1 VTETHRI
8 AEGLFV
14 AALPVRP
21 ELPLASGKRNGSRVR
36 LRAPACEF
44 PPFGRHLGQRR
55 GWQQPRRE
63 PLDLVGLLADAEWM
77 ERENK
82 RLTQRLRNARLKQQ
96 ACLEDVDYTHARGLT
111 KSTLQE
117 LQTSRWILDKQNVVL
132 TGPTG
137 VGKSY
142 LACALGQ
149 KACRDGY
156 TVMYRRVSRLFD
168 ELAQARA
175 DGTLP
180 LLLRRLA
187 KANLLILDDF
197 GLEVLG
203 PAERKG
209 LLEVLEDRYGSS
221 STIVTSQLAPD
232 AWHPVIGDP
241 TLADAILDRLVHNAH
256 RLVLKGDSIRRA
268 KSDLTKDRK

>member
-1 VTETHRI
+1 MLVEQTLEK
-8 AEGLFV
+8 
-14 AALPVRP
+14 
-21 ELPLASGKRNGSRVR
+21 LASMRLVGMAAFLRTWLADPKQRNIG
-36 LRAPACEF
+36 
-44 PPFGRHLGQRR
+44 
-55 GWQQPRRE
+55 
-63 PLDLVGLLADAEWM
+63 PLDLVGLLADAEWVH
-77 ERENK
+77 RENT
-82 RLTQRLRNARLKQQ
+82 RLTQRLRTARLKQQ
-96 ACLEDVDYTHARGLT
+96 ACIEDIDYAHARGLV
-111 KSTLQE
+111 KSTIQE
-117 LQTSRWILDKQNVVL
+117 LQTSRWIQQNQNVVI

-149 KACRDGY
+149 KACRDGFS
-156 TVMYRRVSRLFD
+156 VAYRRTPRLFD
-168 ELAQARA
+168 ELAQSRA

-187 KANLLILDDF
+187 KVNLLILDDF

-256 RLVLKGDSIRRA
+256 RLALTGDSIRRA
-268 KSDLTKDRK
+268 KSTLTKPSK

>member
-1 VTETHRI
+1 MLVEQTLDKLNSMRLL
-8 AEGLFV
+8 GM
-14 AALPVRP
+14 AAF
-21 ELPLASGKRNGSRVR
+21 
-36 LRAPACEF
+36 LRAW
-44 PPFGRHLGQRR
+44 LGDPTQRDVSA
-55 GWQQPRRE
+55 
-63 PLDLVGLLADAEWM
+63 LDLVGLLADAEWM
-77 ERENK
+77 HRENK
-82 RLTQRLRNARLKQQ
+82 RLTQRLRSARLKQP
-96 ACLEDVDYTHARGLT
+96 ACLEDVDYSHARGLT
-111 KSTLQE
+111 KATMLE
-117 LQTSRWILDKQNVVL
+117 LQTSRWIHDKQNVVL

-156 TVMYRRVSRLFD
+156 TVSYRRVSRLFD

-175 DGTLP
+175 DGSLP

-187 KANLLILDDF
+187 KINLLILDDF

-221 STIVTSQLAPD
+221 STIVTSQLTPD

>member
-1 VTETHRI
+1 MLVEQTLEKLDSMRLL
-8 AEGLFV
+8 GM
-14 AALPVRP
+14 AAF
-21 ELPLASGKRNGSRVR
+21 
-36 LRAPACEF
+36 LRTW
-44 PPFGRHLGQRR
+44 LGDPKQRDIS
-55 GWQQPRRE
+55 PI
-63 PLDLVGLLADAEWM
+63 DLVGLLADSEWIG
-77 ERENK
+77 RENK
-82 RLTQRLRNARLKQQ
+82 RLAQRLKNARLKLP
-96 ACLEDVDYTHARGLT
+96 ACIEDIDYAHARGLV
-111 KSTLQE
+111 KSTIQE
-117 LQTSRWILDKQNVVL
+117 LQTSGWIQQKQNVVL

-149 KACRDGY
+149 KACRDGH
-156 TVMYRRVSRLFD
+156 TVIYRRVSRLFD
-168 ELAQARA
+168 ELTQSRA

-187 KANLLILDDF
+187 KANVLILDDF

-209 LLEVLEDRYGSS
+209 LLEVLEDRYGVS
-221 STIVTSQLAPD
+221 STVVTSQLAPD

-256 RLVLKGDSIRRA
+256 RLVLKGDSIRRVR
-268 KSDLTKDRK
+268 SNLTKDPK

>member
-1 VTETHRI
+1 MLVEQTLDKLNSMRLL
-8 AEGLFV
+8 GM
-14 AALPVRP
+14 AAFL
-21 ELPLASGKRNGSRVR
+21 RVW
-36 LRAPACEF
+36 
-44 PPFGRHLGQRR
+44 LGDPKQRDISA
-55 GWQQPRRE
+55 
-63 PLDLVGLLADAEWM
+63 LDLIGLLADAEWM

-82 RLTQRLRNARLKQQ
+82 RLTQRLRSARLKQQ

-187 KANLLILDDF
+187 KASLLILDDF

-256 RLVLKGDSIRRA
+256 RLVLSGDSIRRA
-268 KSDLTKDRK
+268 KSGLTKDRK

>member
-1 VTETHRI
+1 MLVEQTLEKLDSMRLP
-8 AEGLFV
+8 GM
-14 AALPVRP
+14 AAFLRTW
-21 ELPLASGKRNGSRVR
+21 LADPK
-36 LRAPACEF
+36 
-44 PPFGRHLGQRR
+44 QRDISAI
-55 GWQQPRRE
+55 
-63 PLDLVGLLADAEWM
+63 DLVGLLADTEWIT
-77 ERENK
+77 RENK
-82 RLTQRLRNARLKQQ
+82 RLTQRLKTARLKLP
-96 ACLEDVDYTHARGLT
+96 ACIEDIDYSHARGLV
-111 KSTLQE
+111 KSTIQE
-117 LQTSRWILDKQNVVL
+117 LQTSGWIQQKQNVVL

-149 KACRDGY
+149 KACRDGHS
-156 TVMYRRVSRLFD
+156 VIYRRASRLFD
-168 ELAQARA
+168 ELTQARA

-187 KANLLILDDF
+187 KANVLILDDF

-209 LLEVLEDRYGSS
+209 LLEVLEDRYGVS
-221 STIVTSQLAPD
+221 STVVTSQLAPD

-268 KSDLTKDRK
+268 KSTLTRNPK